1 MFNDSSDNNLK
12 LVNSDQFD
20 QIQDK
25 FLVLSLLN
33 VQNFVVSFKHCPNG
47 GYIDNILELK
57 SNSCYISM
65 NVCILSQI
73 YGYKVTIFKM
83 SINGIGSRVAF
94 VIWM

>member
-33 VQNFVVSFKHCPNG
+33 VQNFVVSFKHRPNG
-47 GYIDNILELK
+47 SYIDNILELK
-57 SNSCYISM
+57 FNSGYISM

-73 YGYKVTIFKM
+73 YG
-83 SINGIGSRVAF
+83 
-94 VIWM
+94 